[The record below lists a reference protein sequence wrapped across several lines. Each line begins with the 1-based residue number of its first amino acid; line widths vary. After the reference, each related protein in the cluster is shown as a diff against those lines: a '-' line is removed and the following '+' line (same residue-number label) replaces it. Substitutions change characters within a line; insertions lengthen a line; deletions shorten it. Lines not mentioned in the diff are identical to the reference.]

1 MWHQSKPSGGNG
13 SGVAAS
19 AALSP
24 TLDERLGLATLR
36 RDEKPKTSSG
46 RSEAGV
52 KRPPLVA
59 GFVALVCIAVLALSG
74 WREWTSRDAVLRS
87 AEVDVRNLAQSL
99 AQHAEDSFE
108 LADTILIGLV
118 NRLETDG
125 TSPPA
130 MAKIQG
136 VIDLRK
142 VTMGRIRGL
151 FVYDETGRWL
161 ATSEKVNLAGLNNS
175 DRAYFQRHRDSPDRH
190 ILIGSP
196 VKSRSGGQWVISVS
210 RRFNHPDGSFA
221 GVVLATIDA
230 GYFAQFYRQFDMGP
244 NGAIALLSA
253 GGIVLARSV
262 DDGSYVGRD
271 LSGSPLFK
279 DTDARP
285 SASLYYFKSP
295 LDGIWRLSFYQLA
308 DRYPLL
314 VLVTKAQEDVL
325 AEWRREAGARMAFV
339 LALTALIATAGF
351 FLVRQLMER
360 QRMAVA
366 LAAKEAD
373 FRLLAEESSDMVM
386 RIGLDER
393 ILYISPSCTRI
404 LGWNAEQLNGTPAL
418 AGVNSED
425 LSRVEQTVAALKR
438 GDIEDTKLI
447 YRTRRRQKNEIWLE
461 TSLHVTRHPGTGKI
475 DGVVAISRDMTEHKD
490 LEQKLGALA
499 ALDGLTG
506 LANRRRFDEQLQNE
520 WARAIREGTPLSLLL
535 IDADHFKSFN
545 DHYGHQA
552 GDGCLR
558 ALARI
563 LAAHALRPADL
574 AARYGGEEFVLLL
587 PNTDE
592 TGTEQVGE
600 RIRQALR
607 ELALPHALNPPTKC
621 LTVSLGGATAWP
633 NAETAADCASL
644 ITAADRALYSAKSDG
659 RDRLVMSSK

>member
-1 MWHQSKPSGGNG
+1 MWHRSKPTGGNG
-13 SGVAAS
+13 PGVAAS
-19 AALSP
+19 AAVSP
-24 TLDERLGLATLR
+24 TLDERLGLATLQR
-36 RDEKPKTSSG
+36 HEKLKISSS

-74 WREWTSRDAVLRS
+74 WHEWTSRDAVLRN

-99 AQHAEDSFE
+99 AQHAEDTFE

-130 MAKIQG
+130 IAKIQG
-136 VIDLRK
+136 IIDLRK

-175 DRAYFQRHRDSPDRH
+175 DRDYFQRHRDSPDRH
-190 ILIGSP
+190 ILIGRP
-196 VKSRSGGQWVISVS
+196 VKSRSGGQWVISAS

-221 GVVLATIDA
+221 GVALATIDA
-230 GYFAQFYRQFDMGP
+230 AYFSQFYRQFDMGP
-244 NGAIALLSA
+244 NGAISLLSA
-253 GGIVLARSV
+253 GGIVLGRSV
-262 DDGSYVGRD
+262 DSETYVGRD
-271 LSGSPLFK
+271 LSGSPLIK
-279 DTDARP
+279 DRHSLP
-285 SASLYYFKSP
+285 SASTYYFKSP
-295 LDGIWRLSFYQLA
+295 LDGIWRLSFYQLT

-314 VLVTKAQEDVL
+314 ILVTKAQDDVL
-325 AEWRREAGARMAFV
+325 AEWRHEASARMAFV
-339 LALTALIATAGF
+339 LGLTALIATAGF

-393 ILYISPSCTRI
+393 ILYISPSCTRV
-404 LGWNAEQLNGTPAL
+404 LGWNADQLNGTPAL
-418 AGVNSED
+418 AGVNSDD
-425 LSRVEQTVAALKR
+425 LPRVEQTVAALKR
-438 GDIEDTKLI
+438 GEIEETKLI
-447 YRTRRRQKNEIWLE
+447 YRTRRRQESEIWLE
-461 TSLHVTRHPGTGKI
+461 TSLRVTRHPDTGKV

-490 LEQKLGALA
+490 LEQKLADLA
-499 ALDGLTG
+499 ALDWLTG
-506 LANRRRFDEQLQNE
+506 LANRRRFDEQMQNE
-520 WARAIREGTPLSLLL
+520 WARAIRDGTPLSLLL
-535 IDADHFKSFN
+535 MDADHFKRFN
-545 DHYGHQA
+545 DQYGHQA

-563 LAAHALRPADL
+563 LAGQALRPADL

-587 PNTDE
+587 PNTDAA
-592 TGTEQVGE
+592 GCEQVGE
-600 RIRQALR
+600 RIRQGLR
-607 ELALPHALNPPTKC
+607 DLGLPHALNPPTKC
-621 LTVSLGGATAWP
+621 LTVSLGGATTWP
-633 NAETAADCASL
+633 NAETAADYASL

-659 RDRLVMSSK
+659 RDRLVMSAK